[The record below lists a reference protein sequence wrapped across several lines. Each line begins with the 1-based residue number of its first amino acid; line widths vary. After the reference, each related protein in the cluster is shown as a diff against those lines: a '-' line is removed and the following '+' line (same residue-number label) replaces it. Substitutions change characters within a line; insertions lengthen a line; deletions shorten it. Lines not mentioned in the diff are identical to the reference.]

1 MIPIALLRLGEM
13 GIPRPLVLPLKITL
27 GSDSVSE
34 DIVNRLLLPVI
45 VRAKEL
51 KAFGMVTNTNVVVV
65 CSDEQELV
73 ETHLDSFPVLTSEIA
88 FPFDEARRGTISG
101 ADVLADVNLAN
112 VVLVTRERRC
122 DVVVEVGVKVFDP
135 VGTCLSS
142 SRIQNQAGEDA

>member
-1 MIPIALLRLGEM
+1 MVPIALLRPGEM
-13 GIPRPLVLPLKITL
+13 GITPFRPRVLLLEITL
-27 GSDSVSE
+27 GTDGVSE

-45 VRAKEL
+45 IRAKEL
-51 KAFGMVTNTNVVVV
+51 KAFGMVTNTNAVVV

-73 ETHLDSFPVLTSEIA
+73 ETHRDSFLVLTTEIA

-112 VVLVTRERRC
+112 VVLGTSERRC

-135 VGTCLSS
+135 VGT
-142 SRIQNQAGEDA
+142 

>member
-13 GIPRPLVLPLKITL
+13 GIPRPLVLPLKMTL

-51 KAFGMVTNTNVVVV
+51 EAFGMVTNTNAVVV

-73 ETHLDSFPVLTSEIA
+73 ETKLDLFLVLTTKIA
-88 FPFDEARRGTISG
+88 FPFDEARRG
-101 ADVLADVNLAN
+101 AVLADVNLAN
-112 VVLVTRERRC
+112 EVVGTNERRSNI
-122 DVVVEVGVKVFDP
+122 VVEVGVKVFDR
-135 VGTCLSS
+135 VGT
-142 SRIQNQAGEDA
+142 